1 MAERIAV
8 YPGMFDP
15 VTNGHL
21 DLIERGVKIF
31 DRLVVAVVTNPS
43 KTPLFTIEERV
54 SMLQKVTRNIA
65 NIELDSF
72 NGLLV
77 DFVRQ
82 KKANFILRGLRAV
95 SDFEYE
101 FEMALTNRKLAND
114 IETVFMAPSLE
125 YIYLRARLVKE
136 VSKVGGDISDYVPGY
151 VAERLKEKFCQI

>member
-1 MAERIAV
+1 MPQRIAV

-21 DLIERGVKIF
+21 DLIERGAKIF

-43 KTPLFTIEERV
+43 KMPLFTIEERV
-54 SMLQKVTRNIA
+54 SMLEKVTSNIS

-72 NGLLV
+72 SGLLV

-82 KKANFILRGLRAV
+82 KKANLILRGLRAV

-101 FEMALTNRKLAND
+101 FEMALTNRKLACD

-136 VSKVGGDISDYVPGY
+136 VSKVGGDISDYVPEY
-151 VAERLKEKFCQI
+151 VAQRLKEKFGQI

>member
-82 KKANFILRGLRAV
+82 KKAKFILRGLRAV

-101 FEMALTNRKLAND
+101 FEMALINRKLDND

-151 VAERLKEKFCQI
+151 VAERLKEKFGQI